1 MKLFLESFRNLKEI
15 SLLLLVTIVFQGEVN
30 LLSADVEP
38 QLGLEPELEMLGEHQ
53 PGRGEPGQQ
62 RHEAG
67 EADGLPTLCP
77 QLCRNHPVH
86 RAHRGLLHARPAEL
100 GHHHPQQD
108 LLVPRMMT

>member
-53 PGRGEPGQQ
+53 PRRGEPRQQ

-67 EADGLPTLCP
+67 EADGLPTLGS
-77 QLCRNHPVH
+77 QEGRDLSVH
-86 RAHRGLLHARPAEL
+86 
-100 GHHHPQQD
+100 
-108 LLVPRMMT
+108 